1 MSIFAELKRRNVFRV
16 ALLYI
21 VAGWLVLQV
30 LDVLAGSLGV
40 PAWIFRFVFALL
52 LICFPL
58 VLAFSWVFE
67 ITPDGLKREHSIESQ
82 LSITIMTGRKITRIT
97 LILLVVVILMAGV
110 NYLMSDSTSNE
121 AHMTQESTDQGLSV
135 ANPGPEPGRLR
146 IDLRKID
153 LQGHRGARGLM
164 PENTIPA
171 FLLALDLGVTT
182 LEMDVAINAEGHV
195 VVSHEPWMS
204 AKICSHGDGRHV
216 TQEEEESLRIYAMS
230 DAELAT
236 FDCGS
241 RGHPD
246 HPNQQ
251 AMPVSKPLLNDL
263 FNAVARHVEETGHD
277 ARFGPVMFNIEIKS
291 LPEGDNIFHPEVIE
305 FANLLYQLISEH
317 QLVDRTSIQSFD
329 TRALEAI
336 HEIDPDVATVFLVEN
351 QLGLAENLSRLSFI
365 PQIYSPDY
373 ELLDQAQID
382 AAHALNI
389 RVIPWTVND
398 AETMRELIA
407 LGVDG
412 LITDYPDL
420 GMQVVAEIQQTQ

>member
-1 MSIFAELKRRNVFRV
+1 MRIVAELNRRNIFRV

-21 VAGWLVLQV
+21 VAAWLVLQV
-30 LDVLAGSLGV
+30 FDLLFGILGV
-40 PAWIFRFVFALL
+40 PDWVFRFTSALL

-67 ITPDGLKREHSIESQ
+67 ITAQGLKREQVIAAQ
-82 LSITIMTGRKITRIT
+82 ASITARTGRKITRIS
-97 LILLVVVILMAGV
+97 LILLLVAIPLAGV
-110 NYLMSDSTSNE
+110 NYLMSDPTQSDAPSNHKSTEQDIGAADAASK
-121 AHMTQESTDQGLSV
+121 A
-135 ANPGPEPGRLR
+135 
-146 IDLRKID
+146 IRKTID

-204 AKICSHGDGRHV
+204 AKICSHANGRHV
-216 TQEEEESLRIYAMS
+216 TQNEEKSLRIYAMS
-230 DAELAT
+230 DTELAT

-246 HPNQQ
+246 HPDQKT
-251 AMPVSKPLLNDL
+251 MPVSKPLLDDL
-263 FNAVARHVEETGHD
+263 FKAVARHVEETGHD
-277 ARFGPVMFNIEIKS
+277 AKFGQVLFNIEIKS
-291 LPEGDNIFHPEVIE
+291 LPAGDKIFHPEVME
-305 FANLLYQLISEH
+305 FASTLYQLINEH
-317 QLVDRTSIQSFD
+317 QLLERTSIQSFD
-329 TRALEAI
+329 IRALEAV
-336 HEIDPDVATVFLVEN
+336 HQIDPEVATVFLVGN
-351 QLGLAENLSRLSFI
+351 RMGLTDNLALLSFT
-365 PQIYSPDY
+365 PTIYSPDY
-373 ELLDQAQID
+373 ALLDQAQID

-389 RVIPWTVND
+389 QVIPWTVND
-398 AETMRELIA
+398 EQAMRDLLA

-420 GMQVVAEIQQTQ
+420 GVRVLAEIQQAQ

>member
-1 MSIFAELKRRNVFRV
+1 
-16 ALLYI
+16 
-21 VAGWLVLQV
+21 
-30 LDVLAGSLGV
+30 
-40 PAWIFRFVFALL
+40 
-52 LICFPL
+52 L

-67 ITPDGLKREHSIESQ
+67 ITPQGLQREQSIEAQ
-82 LSITIMTGRKITRIT
+82 TSITAGTGRKITRIS
-97 LILLVVVILMAGV
+97 LILLILTIPIAGV
-110 NYLMSDSTSNE
+110 NYLMSDPTSDDSRI
-121 AHMTQESTDQGLSV
+121 AQESTDQVL
-135 ANPGPEPGRLR
+135 PGASLDAPAGVQQ
-146 IDLRKID
+146 ID

-204 AKICSHGDGRHV
+204 AKVCSHGDGRPV
-216 TQEEEESLRIYAMS
+216 MLDEEKALRIYAMS
-230 DAELAT
+230 DAELAS

-251 AMPVSKPLLNDL
+251 TMSVSKPLLSDL

-277 ARFGPVMFNIEIKS
+277 AKFGQVLFNIEIKS

-305 FANLLYQLISEH
+305 FASILYQLINEH
-317 QLVDRTSIQSFD
+317 GLMDRTSIQSFD
-329 TRALEAI
+329 VRALEAI
-336 HEIDPDVATVFLVEN
+336 HEIDPQVATVYLVEN
-351 QLGLAENLSRLSFI
+351 SQGLEQNLTRLSFT
-365 PQIYSPDY
+365 PSIYSPDY
-373 ELLDQAQID
+373 ELLDLAQID

-398 AETMRELIA
+398 AQVMRDLISM
-407 LGVDG
+407 GVDG
-412 LITDYPDL
+412 LITDYPDI
-420 GMQVVAEIQQTQ
+420 GMQVLAEIQQAQ

>member
-1 MSIFAELKRRNVFRV
+1 MQILAELNRRNIFRV

-21 VAGWLVLQV
+21 VASWLVLQV
-30 LDVLAGSLGV
+30 FDLLFGLLGV
-40 PAWIFRFVFALL
+40 PAWAFRLIFALL

-67 ITPDGLKREHSIESQ
+67 ITPQGLKREQSIEVQ
-82 LSITIMTGRKITRIT
+82 TSITTRTGRKITRIT
-97 LILLVVVILMAGV
+97 LILLFVTIPIAGV
-110 NYLMSDSTSNE
+110 NYLMSDPTSDDSRI
-121 AHMTQESTDQGLSV
+121 AQESTDQVL
-135 ANPGPEPGRLR
+135 PGASLDAPAGVQQ
-146 IDLRKID
+146 ID

-204 AKICSHGDGRHV
+204 AKICSHADGRPV
-216 TQEEEESLRIYAMS
+216 TEDEEKTLRIFAMS
-230 DAELAT
+230 DAELAS

-251 AMPVSKPLLNDL
+251 TMSISKPLLSDL

-277 ARFGPVMFNIEIKS
+277 AKFGQVLFNIEIKS
-291 LPEGDNIFHPEVIE
+291 LPEGDNIFHPEVMK
-305 FANLLYQLISEH
+305 FANALYQLINEH
-317 QLVDRTSIQSFD
+317 GLMDRTSIQSFD
-329 TRALEAI
+329 VRALEAI
-336 HEIDPDVATVFLVEN
+336 HEIDPQVATVYLVEN
-351 QLGLAENLSRLSFI
+351 SRGLEQNLTRLSFT
-365 PQIYSPDY
+365 PSIYSPDY
-373 ELLDQAQID
+373 ELLDLAQID
-382 AAHALNI
+382 AAHALSI

-398 AETMRELIA
+398 AQAMRDLISM
-407 LGVDG
+407 GVDG
-412 LITDYPDL
+412 LITDYPDI
-420 GMQVVAEIQQTQ
+420 GMQVLAEIQQAQ